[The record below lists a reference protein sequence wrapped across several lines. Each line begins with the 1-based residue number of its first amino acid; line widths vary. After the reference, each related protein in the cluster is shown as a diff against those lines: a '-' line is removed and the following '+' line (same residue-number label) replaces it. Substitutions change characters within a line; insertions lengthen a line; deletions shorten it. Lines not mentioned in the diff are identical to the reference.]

1 MSKIE
6 LKHIDKFYG
15 KNHILKDVNLTI
27 EDGDFMTLLGPSGCG
42 KTTTLRVV
50 SGLEKPQNGTIHMD
64 GKEIVNAAEAHF
76 APPSERD
83 LNLVFQSYALWPH
96 MTVRENIAFGLN
108 IQKLPKD
115 EVDRRIKDALG
126 RMQIGQYVDRYPSEL
141 SGGQQQRVAIARAIA
156 SEPHLLLMDEP
167 LSNLDAKLRV
177 DMRSELKRL
186 HTKAGTTMI
195 YVTHDQVEALTMS
208 TKIAIFREGIIIQV
222 AHPLELYNNP
232 ANLYVADFIGNPRI
246 NFVDGKAEVSAS
258 GLTVNS
264 VLGRMTFPAD
274 HLKDENMP
282 QEASFDAVL
291 GIRPEQIAINTSR
304 QSPSDI
310 EAHIYT
316 SMPAGSE
323 TLVTVKVGGVSMVIT
338 IRIRWSIC
346 RSTPPRS
353 TYLIRKPKTS
363 SSIRLNKHHTS
374 NSHIHKKRREETEGG
389 KTNVTAQAHFS
400 RYSGSNNDVL
410 ADRVRRRRSDEGPGQ
425 RCCAG
430 SE

>member
-6 LKHIDKFYG
+6 LKHIDKYYG

-50 SGLEKPQNGTIHMD
+50 SGLEKPQNGTILMN

-108 IQKLPKD
+108 IQKLPKA
-115 EVDRRIKDALG
+115 EVDRRITDALA

-186 HTKAGTTMI
+186 HIETGTTMI

-208 TKIAIFREGIIIQV
+208 TKIAIFKEGVIIQV
-222 AHPLELYNNP
+222 APPLELYNNP
-232 ANLYVADFIGNPRI
+232 VNLYVADFIGNPSI
-246 NFVDGKAEVSAS
+246 NFADGKAEVGPD
-258 GLTVNS
+258 GLTVTS
-264 VLGRMTFPAD
+264 PLGKMVFPK
-274 HLKDENMP
+274 KDLTDMLPKEK
-282 QEASFDAVL
+282 SFDAVL
-291 GIRPEQIAINTSR
+291 GIRPEQVSINTTR
-304 QSPSDI
+304 QAPSDI
-310 EAHIYT
+310 EAHLH
-316 SMPAGSE
+316 AGR
-323 TLVTVKVGGVSMVIT
+323 LRNPRYRQGRRRIPRHQGARHHPLQPGPGRLPVHRPRQDQ
-338 IRIRWSIC
+338 RIRQEEHQPHQVFCINGKRAVYRIKRGRKYSN
-346 RSTPPRS
+346 PP
-353 TYLIRKPKTS
+353 PK
-363 SSIRLNKHHTS
+363 RV
-374 NSHIHKKRREETEGG
+374 KKE
-389 KTNVTAQAHFS
+389 
-400 RYSGSNNDVL
+400 
-410 ADRVRRRRSDEGPGQ
+410 
-425 RCCAG
+425 
-430 SE
+430 